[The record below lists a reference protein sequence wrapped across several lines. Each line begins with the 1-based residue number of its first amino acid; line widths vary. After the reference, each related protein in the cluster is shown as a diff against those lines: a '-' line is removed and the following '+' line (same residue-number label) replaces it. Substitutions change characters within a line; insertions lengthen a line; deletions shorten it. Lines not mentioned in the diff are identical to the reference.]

1 MKIKDLYLSLLSEN
15 ENFFYVD
22 KNSIGKITDINMN
35 KADDYLKLDFKTS
48 YGKDGTLVVKY
59 TNFMNWYKHHI
70 NQFPDV
76 FKTFAQEYV
85 NQSEESREAHQEPV
99 NEIIDDEGNIM
110 PSTDKPSNS
119 TNSMVGANNT
129 WDLEKLYKTTIPNS
143 IKYYSGALGIGI
155 ITW

>member
-15 ENFFYVD
+15 DNFFYVD
-22 KNSIGKITDINMN
+22 NNSIDKITDINMS
-35 KADDYLKLDFKTS
+35 KADDYLKIDFKTS
-48 YGKDGTLVVKY
+48 YGKDGALVVKY
-59 TNFMNWYKHHI
+59 NNFMNWYKHHV

-76 FKTFAQEYV
+76 FKAFAKEYISQSQEA
-85 NQSEESREAHQEPV
+85 REPQAEPV

-110 PSTDKPSNS
+110 PSTDKPSNA

-129 WDLEKLYKTTIPNS
+129 WDLDKLYKSSIPKS
-143 IKYYSGALGIGI
+143 IRQYNGGLGIGI